1 MHKSLCWLYFIMEKE
16 VGHIK
21 QDAISELE
29 VEKASLL
36 NLLAQTNLFDSKGE
50 IRRLI
55 KQGAMKLDGERVDD
69 PEILICFEGNEDQKV
84 VKAGKKIFLR
94 FKS

>member
-1 MHKSLCWLYFIMEKE
+1 MPTY
-16 VGHIK
+16 
-21 QDAISELE
+21 AISELE

-36 NLLAQTNLFDSKGE
+36 NLLAQTKLFDSKGE

-69 PEILICFEGNEDQKV
+69 PEMLICLESNEDQKV